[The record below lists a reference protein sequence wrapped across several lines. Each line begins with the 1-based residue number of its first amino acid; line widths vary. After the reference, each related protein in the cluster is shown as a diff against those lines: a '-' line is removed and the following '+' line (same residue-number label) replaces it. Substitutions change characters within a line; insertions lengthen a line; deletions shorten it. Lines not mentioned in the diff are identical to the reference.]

1 MRTFKS
7 VCYASLLAVALVVAP
22 AVSQATVFNLT
33 SDHCTGGCGQALYGT
48 VTVTD
53 LGGGVLDFSV
63 SLLNNNRFVNTGFPL
78 TFGFNLGGNP
88 SITYSNLTAGFSVP
102 GGSPQS
108 AGTYHQDG
116 TGDFE
121 YGVLWNLQGGG
132 AAAPAGTI
140 LHFDIAAA
148 GLTIGDVAQNAVGQ
162 FFAVDILSGTN
173 GATGN
178 VDASLCTSNCGDIH
192 VPEPGPLALIAIGM
206 LALVG
211 TRMRRSVR

>member
-7 VCYASLLAVALVVAP
+7 VCYASLLAAALVAAP
-22 AVSQATVFNLT
+22 TVSASVFNLT
-33 SDHCTGGCGQALYGT
+33 SDHCTGGCLTGQTSAGT

-63 SLLNNNRFVNTGFPL
+63 TLVNGNQFVNTGFPL
-78 TFGFNLGGNP
+78 TFGFNLNGDP
-88 SITYSNLTAGFSVP
+88 SIAYTNLTAGWGVP

-108 AGTYHQDG
+108 AGTFHQDG

-121 YGVLWNLQGGG
+121 YGVLWGLQGGG
-132 AAAPAGTI
+132 NATPGP
-140 LHFDIAAA
+140 LHFDIFAA
-148 GLTIGDVAQNAVGQ
+148 GLTLADLQTNAFGQ
-162 FFAVDILSGTN
+162 FFAVDIISGTT
-173 GATGN
+173 GLTGN
-178 VDASLCTSNCGDIH
+178 VDASTCTTNCGDIH